1 MAKFEHYL
9 PLVVKDLTYTAKQ
22 RDLIRHIN
30 LEINSTGITIILGH
44 NGAGKS
50 LLMKLLHGVLQ
61 PTAGEIRWHR
71 EQPLTNQ
78 YWRTFVLQKPTF
90 FQRSV
95 RFNLEFVLNIA
106 KIPTEQRNQ
115 LCEEV
120 LAMCGL
126 SDVSERSASVLS
138 GGEKQ
143 RLSLARAWVLNPS
156 VILLDE
162 PTVAL
167 DPPAIKIFEELIE
180 QFKQNQTK
188 VIMTTHDLAQ
198 TKRLASDI
206 VFIDKGEIVEQ
217 RNAEDF
223 FAEPHSKPAVDFLAG
238 KL

>member
-1 MAKFEHYL
+1 MASFDNHL
-9 PLVVKDLTYTAKQ
+9 PLVVKNLCYSANQ
-22 RDLIRHIN
+22 QALIKNID
-30 LEINSTGITIILGH
+30 LEINSGGITIVLGH

-61 PTAGEIRWHR
+61 PSSGEIFWHR
-71 EQPLTNQ
+71 LKPSIDQ

-106 KIPTEQRNQ
+106 NIPAQERNE
-115 LCEEV
+115 LCQQV
-120 LAMCGL
+120 LDICGL
-126 SDVSERSASVLS
+126 SDVSERSANVLS

-143 RLSLARAWVLNPS
+143 RLSLARAWILQPS

-167 DPPAIKIFEELIE
+167 DPPAIKIFEDLIL
-180 QFKQNQTK
+180 QFQKNHTK

-198 TKRLASDI
+198 AKRLATDI
-206 VFIDKGEIVEQ
+206 VFIDAGEIVEQ
-217 RNAEDF
+217 RGAKDF
-223 FAEPHSKPAVDFLAG
+223 FAAPHSKPAQNFLAG